1 MESRI
6 ERYLTT
12 HYDEEINELLNSPD
26 ELLHVAIGVS
36 LTHLARTERPLYN
49 ALTAYPKTELDK
61 WNRSLW
67 QAQKS
72 LVEGPQLFL
81 EPGFKLK
88 HNCHVRFTNMP
99 SSSSTT
105 EREGGGPPKKE
116 PYPKLDQVGRLV
128 KVSGTVVR
136 MTQAPKFVE
145 YKREY
150 VCKRCKHEFDVEA
163 AYEQKY
169 VFNVPWSCPMAR
181 ETGCKGVPVPKND
194 QPVPDYCR
202 NYQEIRL
209 QEVGHSNV
217 PASILVTL
225 ENDLVD
231 SCQPGDRV
239 NVIGTVELRCGPGII
254 GKQTELTITLRAN
267 SLTKE
272 GNKMNTGKD
281 LAEHLCFVRAEWQ
294 GTVDEIGELAAR
306 DLLVQSICPEIHGM
320 YPVKLAI
327 ALSLASCAQ
336 RDLSNTTATRGHS
349 HLLLVG
355 DPGLAKSRLLRF
367 AADVSSR
374 SVFTTG
380 MGCSAAGLTA
390 AAVKEDGEW
399 QLEAGAL
406 VIADGGICCIDEFNL
421 MREADKASI
430 HEAMEQQTIS
440 VAKAGI
446 RCTLGARCA
455 VLAATNPKIPFSVS
469 ELEGESASL
478 GVGGPLLSRFDL
490 VLVLRDQYDPEWFM
504 DVCDHILSLSVV
516 DDAKEH
522 FQQISPDTCWSM
534 DTLQRHFQAIQ
545 EIDPQFSEG
554 AKTVLNA
561 YYLACRANPMRS
573 QHRTTPR
580 LLESLRRLAQAH
592 ARLLFREVVTAV
604 DAITVVRLMESTYEM
619 GRILK
624 PMDVIR
630 AKLPLGPTPPQIQE
644 VLGNLPLERPVE
656 DVQVKQGDPAKL
668 EQFRRKLAEKGRNR
682 DSGNKWETLSSQRMA
697 QFDQDVLAKLEESAR
712 CEEEAAPAP
721 VPVSESAP
729 ELKSK
734 SAVDDLYSK
743 YSYTQYKKKAAKKV
757 KKAEPERQPVP
768 QDGIDS
774 EEQLNALMGGLRE
787 NFASGV
793 GERTQRPE
801 SFHTQLDISSFLLDD
816 DDEEEK
822 EVESAAPR
830 EEPRTEDDSV
840 SRYKITLPRRKKPKP
855 IPPPPPPQDELPAAF
870 DDIASLLANDDE
882 DDEMGAAIPSAVA
895 ANLPAPEPTPSTCP
909 AGGTDDGMDEALALF
924 ANIDEIL
931 SASNKAD

>member
-1 MESRI
+1 MEPRM

-12 HYDEEINELLNSPD
+12 HYDEEINGLLSNPD
-26 ELLHVAIGVS
+26 ELLHVSVGVS
-36 LTHLARTERPLYN
+36 LTHLARSEPPLYD
-49 ALTAYPKTELDK
+49 ALMACPTRELVK

-72 LVEGPQLFL
+72 LVEGPNLFL
-81 EPGFKLK
+81 EPGFRLK
-88 HNCHVRFTNMP
+88 HNCHVRFTSMP
-99 SSSSTT
+99 SSSSSL
-105 EREGGGPPKKE
+105 ERDGGSKKDRVT
-116 PYPKLDQVGRLV
+116 YPKLDQLGKLV
-128 KVSGTVVR
+128 KVSGTVIR

-145 YKREY
+145 FKREY

-163 AYEQKY
+163 LYEEKY
-169 VFNVPWSCPMAR
+169 VFTVPWGCPNAR
-181 ETGCKGVPVPKND
+181 ETGCKGVPVRKND

-202 NYQEIRL
+202 NYQEIRI
-209 QEVGHSNV
+209 QEVAGNSNN
-217 PASILVTL
+217 PDSIQVTL

-239 NVIGTVELRCGPGII
+239 NIIGTVELRCGPGIV
-254 GKQTELTITLRAN
+254 GKQTELTITLNAN

-281 LAEHLCFVRAEWQ
+281 FAEHLCFVRAEWQ
-294 GTVDEIGELAAR
+294 GTVDEIGEMAAR
-306 DLLVQSICPEIHGM
+306 DLLVQSISPEIHGM

-336 RDLSNTTATRGHS
+336 RDLSNTAVTRGHS

-406 VIADGGICCIDEFNL
+406 VIADGGICCIDEFTL

-469 ELEGESASL
+469 ELEGESANL

-490 VLVLRDQYDPEWFM
+490 VLLLRDQYDPEWYM

-516 DDAKEH
+516 DEAKDH
-522 FQQISPDTCWSM
+522 FQQISPDTCWNV

-545 EIDPQFSEG
+545 EIDPKFSEG

-561 YYLACRANPMRS
+561 YYLACRANPARS

-592 ARLLFREVVTAV
+592 ARLLFRDQVTAV

-619 GRILK
+619 GRIIK

-630 AKLPLGPTPPQIQE
+630 AKLPLGPSPQEIQDI
-644 VLGNLPLERPVE
+644 LTKLPLEHPVE
-656 DVQVKQGDPAKL
+656 DIHVNQGDPTKL
-668 EQFRRKLAEKGRNR
+668 EQFRTKLAEKSRKQTP
-682 DSGNKWETLSSQRMA
+682 SKWETLSSQRMA

-712 CEEEAAPAP
+712 EDPPPAPAP
-721 VPVSESAP
+721 
-729 ELKSK
+729 K
-734 SAVDDLYSK
+734 SAIDDLYSK
-743 YSYTQYKKKAAKKV
+743 YSFTQYKRQNAAKKV
-757 KKAEPERQPVP
+757 KRAEPERQPVP

-774 EEQLNALMGGLRE
+774 EQQLNSIMGGLRE
-787 NFASGV
+787 SFASSGTENTTTP
-793 GERTQRPE
+793 GRKTQRGE
-801 SFHTQLDISSFLLDD
+801 SFHALLDISSFLS
-816 DDEEEK
+816 DEEE
-822 EVESAAPR
+822 ETMLVASPVEA
-830 EEPRTEDDSV
+830 
-840 SRYKITLPRRKKPKP
+840 
-855 IPPPPPPQDELPAAF
+855 PPPPPPTTHDDNVSRFKVTLPKRKSKPSNPVVEEQPAF
-870 DDIASLLANDDE
+870 EDIASLLADDDDDE
-882 DDEMGAAIPSAVA
+882 LGDAVNAATQQVKEVNREAIPAPVQT
-895 ANLPAPEPTPSTCP
+895 PACP
-909 AGGTDDGMDEALALF
+909 VGGTEDDMDEALAFF
-924 ANIDEIL
+924 ANIDDIL
-931 SASNKAD
+931 SASNKD

>member
-1 MESRI
+1 MEPRM

-12 HYDEEINELLNSPD
+12 HYDEEINGLLSNPD
-26 ELLHVAIGVS
+26 ELLHVSVGVS
-36 LTHLARTERPLYN
+36 LTHLARSEPPLYD
-49 ALTAYPKTELDK
+49 ALMACPMRELVK

-72 LVEGPQLFL
+72 LVEGPNLFL
-81 EPGFKLK
+81 EPGFRLK
-88 HNCHVRFTNMP
+88 HNCHVRFTGMP
-99 SSSSTT
+99 SSSSSTL
-105 EREGGGPPKKE
+105 ERDGGSKKDRVT
-116 PYPKLDQVGRLV
+116 YPKLDQLGKLV
-128 KVSGTVVR
+128 KVSGTVIR

-145 YKREY
+145 FKREY

-163 AYEQKY
+163 LYEEKY
-169 VFNVPWSCPMAR
+169 VFNVPWGCPNAR
-181 ETGCKGVPVPKND
+181 ETGCKGVPVRKND

-202 NYQEIRL
+202 NYQEIRI
-209 QEVGHSNV
+209 QEVAGNSNN
-217 PASILVTL
+217 PDSIQVTL

-239 NVIGTVELRCGPGII
+239 NIIGTVELRCGPGIV
-254 GKQTELTITLRAN
+254 GKQTELTITLNAN

-281 LAEHLCFVRAEWQ
+281 FAEHLCFVRAEWQ
-294 GTVDEIGELAAR
+294 GTVDEIGEMAAR
-306 DLLVQSICPEIHGM
+306 DLLVQSISPEIHGM

-336 RDLSNTTATRGHS
+336 RDLSNTAVTRGHS

-406 VIADGGICCIDEFNL
+406 VIADGGICCIDEFTL

-469 ELEGESASL
+469 ELEGESANL

-490 VLVLRDQYDPEWFM
+490 VLLLRDQYDPDWYM

-516 DDAKEH
+516 DEAKDH
-522 FQQISPDTCWSM
+522 FQQISPDTCWNV

-545 EIDPQFSEG
+545 EIDPKFSEG

-561 YYLACRANPMRS
+561 YYLACRANPARS

-592 ARLLFREVVTAV
+592 ARLLFRDQVTAV

-619 GRILK
+619 GRIVK

-630 AKLPLGPTPPQIQE
+630 AKLPLGPSPQEIQDI
-644 VLGNLPLERPVE
+644 LTKLPLEHPVE
-656 DVQVKQGDPAKL
+656 DIHVNQGDPTKL
-668 EQFRRKLAEKGRNR
+668 EQFRTKLAEKSRKKTP
-682 DSGNKWETLSSQRMA
+682 SKWETLSSQRMA

-712 CEEEAAPAP
+712 DEPPPAPAP
-721 VPVSESAP
+721 
-729 ELKSK
+729 K
-734 SAVDDLYSK
+734 SAIDDLYSK
-743 YSYTQYKKKAAKKV
+743 YSFTQYKKQNAAKKV
-757 KKAEPERQPVP
+757 KRAEPERQPVP

-774 EEQLNALMGGLRE
+774 EQQLNSIMGGLRE
-787 NFASGV
+787 SFASSGTENTTTP
-793 GERTQRPE
+793 GRKTQRGE
-801 SFHTQLDISSFLLDD
+801 SFHALLDISSFLS
-816 DDEEEK
+816 DEEE
-822 EVESAAPR
+822 ETMLVASPVEA
-830 EEPRTEDDSV
+830 
-840 SRYKITLPRRKKPKP
+840 
-855 IPPPPPPQDELPAAF
+855 PPPPPPTTQDDDNVSRFKVTLPKRKPKPSKPVVEEQPVF
-870 DDIASLLANDDE
+870 DDIASLLADDDDDE
-882 DDEMGAAIPSAVA
+882 LGDAVNAAPQQGVAIPA
-895 ANLPAPEPTPSTCP
+895 PAQTPICP
-909 AGGTDDGMDEALALF
+909 VGGTEDDMDEALAFF
-924 ANIDEIL
+924 ANIDDIL
-931 SASNKAD
+931 SASNKD

>member
-1 MESRI
+1 MEPRM

-12 HYDEEINELLNSPD
+12 HYDEEINELLNNPD
-26 ELLHVAIGVS
+26 ELLHVSVGVS
-36 LTHLARTERPLYN
+36 LTHLARSEPPLYD
-49 ALTAYPKTELDK
+49 ALMACPMRELVK
-61 WNRSLW
+61 WDRSLW

-72 LVEGPQLFL
+72 LVEGPNLFL

-99 SSSSTT
+99 SSSL
-105 EREGGGPPKKE
+105 ERDGGSKKDRVT
-116 PYPKLDQVGRLV
+116 YPKLDQMGKLV
-128 KVSGTVVR
+128 KVSGTVIR

-145 YKREY
+145 FKREY

-163 AYEQKY
+163 LYQEKY
-169 VFNVPWSCPMAR
+169 VFTVPWGCPNAR
-181 ETGCKGVPVPKND
+181 ETGCKGVPVRKND

-202 NYQEIRL
+202 NYQEIRI
-209 QEVGHSNV
+209 QEVAGNSNN
-217 PASILVTL
+217 PDSIQVTL

-239 NVIGTVELRCGPGII
+239 NVIGTVELRCGPGIV
-254 GKQTELTITLRAN
+254 GKQTELTITLNAN

-281 LAEHLCFVRAEWQ
+281 FAEHLCFVRAEWQ

-306 DLLVQSICPEIHGM
+306 DLLVQSISPEIHGM

-336 RDLSNTTATRGHS
+336 RDLSNTAVTRGHS

-406 VIADGGICCIDEFNL
+406 VIADGGICCIDEFTL

-455 VLAATNPKIPFSVS
+455 VLAATNPKIPFSVND
-469 ELEGESASL
+469 LEGESASL

-490 VLVLRDQYDPEWFM
+490 VLLLRDQYDPEWYM
-504 DVCDHILSLSVV
+504 DVCDHILSLSVL
-516 DDAKEH
+516 DEAKDH
-522 FQQISPDTCWSM
+522 FQQISPDTCWNL

-545 EIDPQFSEG
+545 EIDPKFSEG
-554 AKTVLNA
+554 AKTILNA
-561 YYLACRANPMRS
+561 YYLACRANPNRS

-580 LLESLRRLAQAH
+580 LLESLRRLSQAH
-592 ARLLFREVVTAV
+592 ARLLFRDQVTAV

-619 GRILK
+619 GRIIK
-624 PMDVIR
+624 PIDVIR
-630 AKLPLGPTPPQIQE
+630 AKLPLGPSPQEIQE
-644 VLGNLPLERPVE
+644 ILSKLPLERPVE
-656 DVQVKQGDPAKL
+656 DIHIQQGDPTKL
-668 EQFRRKLAEKGRNR
+668 EQFRTKLAEKSRKQTP
-682 DSGNKWETLSSQRMA
+682 SKWETLSSQRMA

-712 CEEEAAPAP
+712 EEPPPAPAP
-721 VPVSESAP
+721 
-729 ELKSK
+729 K
-734 SAVDDLYSK
+734 SAIDDLYSK
-743 YSYTQYKKKAAKKV
+743 YSFTQYKKRNATKKV
-757 KKAEPERQPVP
+757 KKSEPERQPVP
-768 QDGIDS
+768 QDAIDS
-774 EEQLNALMGGLRE
+774 EEQLNSIMGGLRE
-787 NFASGV
+787 SFASSGTENTTTP
-793 GERTQRPE
+793 GRKTQRGE
-801 SFHTQLDISSFLLDD
+801 SFHALLDISSFLS
-816 DDEEEK
+816 DEEET
-822 EVESAAPR
+822 APA
-830 EEPRTEDDSV
+830 ED
-840 SRYKITLPRRKKPKP
+840 
-855 IPPPPPPQDELPAAF
+855 PPPPPIQDDDNVSRFKVTLPKRKPKPTKPVVDEQPAF
-870 DDIASLLANDDE
+870 DDIASLLANDDDDELGGAVNAAPQQVREVPREAIPAPAQTPVCPVGGTE
-882 DDEMGAAIPSAVA
+882 DDM
-895 ANLPAPEPTPSTCP
+895 
-909 AGGTDDGMDEALALF
+909 DDALAFF
-924 ANIDEIL
+924 ANIDDIL
-931 SASNKAD
+931 SASNKD